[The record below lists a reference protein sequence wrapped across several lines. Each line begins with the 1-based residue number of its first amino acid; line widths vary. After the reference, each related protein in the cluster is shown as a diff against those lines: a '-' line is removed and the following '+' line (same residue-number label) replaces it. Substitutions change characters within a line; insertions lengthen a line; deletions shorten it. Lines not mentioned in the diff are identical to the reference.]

1 MPSYPPQPVSSPHG
15 SVFLPALTSS
25 SESLPSGG
33 GSRPQKRQRT
43 HSSNSSVAGTSVG
56 TLAGEYRAHLQYS
69 QHMHPG
75 HGVQGVQSVQSV
87 QQQVQQL
94 QQPIPSLQQQ
104 VTGGGQVQQ
113 QAVQQQVQSVQQQHQ
128 QQLHHQPSHP
138 AVSSGAVKKQ
148 TTNGVPASG
157 KYPTANGSY
166 QQNMKM
172 NGKVQQKSQQQ
183 QQSYRSP
190 VVAHANVGSLGFG
203 GDPGVGAGGMG
214 LERDEDVPPSLRA
227 REEGATET
235 FAIPMCKDWEELS
248 THLQCTFNKSGD
260 PKIMNSRGDTIAR
273 AMIPRFLLNGMLFVV
288 AFPSG
293 SHAPVKAPPPPPPPA
308 PVARVQPISASNPAS
323 DLVVGIN
330 GTTNG
335 SPSTPYSPPTAAAMA
350 TPTVYPTA
358 NNTRPPASPRVN
370 TINTSNNINT
380 PATATTGNNGT
391 TPEGGASGFYRLSR
405 NIKTVRELWEEWNN
419 GLGPNQPSIVSLEK
433 QFGPKWRSSTAE
445 RKFYSRR
452 KVIIEEVNK
461 HQKFGYTEE
470 DALNMVEG
478 FRGSKSLDS
487 LSKELVKKRKGEE
500 KDADAQGQTS
510 TNANHAASQQQHTT
524 QQNQI
529 HHQQGLSAQQANQHA
544 SQQTQQVAQQQRQR
558 QQEVGLQQRREQQR
572 QQQQVAQSGTQ
583 GWGLS

>member
-391 TPEGGASGFYRLSR
+391 TPEGGASGFYRLSP
-405 NIKTVRELWEEWNN
+405 KAATAGCAEWNARV
-419 GLGPNQPSIVSLEK
+419 GIKLTRWWS
-433 QFGPKWRSSTAE
+433 FGGDKGIMFWKPHTWL
-445 RKFYSRR
+445 FM
-452 KVIIEEVNK
+452 
-461 HQKFGYTEE
+461 GYH
-470 DALNMVEG
+470 G
-478 FRGSKSLDS
+478 
-487 LSKELVKKRKGEE
+487 
-500 KDADAQGQTS
+500 
-510 TNANHAASQQQHTT
+510 
-524 QQNQI
+524 
-529 HHQQGLSAQQANQHA
+529 
-544 SQQTQQVAQQQRQR
+544 
-558 QQEVGLQQRREQQR
+558 
-572 QQQQVAQSGTQ
+572 
-583 GWGLS
+583 